1 MEAWVNEVQ
10 AQYHELKLLSFDLD
24 ALCVNVML
32 NGLPKQFA
40 SFLKGLYW
48 GKNPG
53 IKDIWVAAL
62 RINAGQI
69 NCASDSALAAKMLAL

>member
-48 GKNPG
+48 GQEP
-53 IKDIWVAAL
+53 
-62 RINAGQI
+62 RH
-69 NCASDSALAAKMLAL
+69 